1 MFRIFSSSVLG
12 LLFTALASA
21 EPAAPARASSNP
33 DISLILNGRYA
44 AFSQPVS
51 GYQLPGFAIS
61 PEAGPGKEGFSLGE
75 SEILLSSIID
85 PDFRGVAALSLKDED
100 GSTKV
105 DLEEAY
111 FETRA
116 LPYGFTIRGGRFNSR
131 IGYLNGFHRH
141 ADDFADRPLPYRAML
156 ANRDGDFGVYADDGI
171 QVRWLAPT
179 DLYLELGAELFNGTS
194 FPAGGAARSGK
205 GTNTLF
211 AHVGGDAG
219 ASHAWRAG
227 VSRLDAN
234 AEGRQTGEPSNIDSF
249 TGGSQ
254 VTILDFVW
262 KWAPDRNPRQRNLKL
277 QAEFFKREEIGTFT
291 PGGGGATAYNG
302 QQKGWYAQG
311 IYQFMP
317 RWRAGLRFDRLEAGA
332 VNAALAGTALDAQGH
347 RPERRSAMVDF
358 SNSEFSRLRLQFN
371 RDNSRPGTTDRQWFI
386 QYITSIGAHGAHAF

>member
-1 MFRIFSSSVLG
+1 MRTTHYALLTG
-12 LLFTALASA
+12 LLFTSFASA

-44 AFSQPVS
+44 VFAQPAS
-51 GYQLPGFAIS
+51 TYQLPGFAIS

-75 SEILLSSIID
+75 SELLLSANID

-116 LPYGFTIRGGRFNSR
+116 LPHGITVKGGRFNSR

-141 ADDFADRPLPYRAML
+141 TDDFADRPLPYRAML
-156 ANRDGDFGVYADDGI
+156 GNRDGDPGVYADDGI

-179 DLYLELGAELFNGTS
+179 DLFLEIGAERLNGTS
-194 FPAGGAARSGK
+194 FPSGGSTRG
-205 GTNTLF
+205 GTGASTLF
-211 AHVGGDAG
+211 AHVGGDVG
-219 ASHAWRAG
+219 DSHAWRAG
-227 VSRLDAN
+227 LSRLDAN
-234 AEGRQTGEPSNIDSF
+234 ADGRKTGESASSDSF
-249 TGGSQ
+249 TGSSQ

-262 KWAPDRNPRQRNLKL
+262 KWAPDRNPRTRNFKF
-277 QAEFFKREEIGTFT
+277 QAEFFRREEIGTFT
-291 PGGGGATAYNG
+291 PNGGTAAAHNG
-302 QQKGWYAQG
+302 TQKGWYAQG

-317 RWRAGLRFDRLEAGA
+317 RWRAGLRLDRLEASP
-332 VNAALAGTALDAQGH
+332 VNSPLAGSTLDAGGH
-347 RPERRSAMVDF
+347 RPERTSAMVDF

-371 RDNSRPGTTDRQWFI
+371 RDQSRPGTADRQWFV
-386 QYITSIGAHGAHAF
+386 QYVMSLGAHGAHSF